1 MSYLETLN
9 ERAAKLRVQ
18 LNDLVKADKPE
29 PRYDAAA
36 GLPDWEFERAKLLT
50 SLEVDLMV
58 THVEVNDLH
67 GTGILIKRMFPDWRR
82 IMHVWTCKA
91 YPVNDFGI
99 VQMFISGWKAS
110 RYRMYSTG
118 LEGLRPYQ
126 IRRVMCVPF
135 SVEDVYLAMA
145 AADTRGVPLM
155 IYIMD
160 DQNLTNHRIPDSVM
174 REALEKADVVF
185 VISPEMRDAYET
197 KFGIKTFVL
206 PPVVRAGDLR
216 AEPVAEAG
224 VEFKNTGVLL
234 GNIWN
239 KTWLDEI
246 RHVIRDSGKKIHWY
260 GNAGKFV
267 DFDEADLERDG
278 IVYKGALPEREIC
291 SEIRKYAFGVL
302 PSSPDDQEDWLAKY
316 SIPTR
321 LVTSVAAGN
330 LPMIV
335 IGSEQSAS
343 SQFVKRFGVGSICP
357 YDSAAFA
364 AAVDAINLPERQLE
378 VRKIAADCAG
388 LFSDAGLD
396 EWLWASL
403 AKGSPEDDRFEAA
416 FAPTSG
422 DTSVWMEQ
430 AAPSDIYHGLH
441 ESYFP
446 YRRLARLGY
455 QPDFF
460 LDVGASNGVFSD
472 LISRVFPQTR
482 QILVEP
488 LADIYREKSSYFFDK
503 HPEFE
508 LLQVAMSDE
517 PGEATF
523 HVSEDLFN
531 SSLIAESLPEA
542 GRPVTVPIKTLDGI
556 AGELAIEGRGLI
568 KVDVQC
574 AEHKVL
580 AGGAKFLEQ
589 VDGVLLELTLKRLAP
604 EAKVFSE
611 MLELLDSLGFRYF
624 DECGG
629 WRSPRDGRLEQKDVL
644 FLRKGL
650 LEPKE

>member
-1 MSYLETLN
+1 MSHLDTLN
-9 ERAAKLRVQ
+9 DRAAKLRVQ
-18 LNDLVKADKPE
+18 LNDLVKADRPE
-29 PRYDAAA
+29 PRYDPAA
-36 GLPDWEFERAKLLT
+36 GLPDWEFERAKLIN

-67 GTGILIKRMFPDWRR
+67 GTGILIKRMFPDWRK
-82 IMHVWTCKA
+82 IMHVWTCQA

-99 VQMFISGWKAS
+99 VQMFLSGWKAS
-110 RYRMYSTG
+110 RYRMYSSG
-118 LEGLRPYQ
+118 LEALRPYQ

-135 SVEDVYLAMA
+135 SVEDVYLAMSV
-145 AADTRGVPLM
+145 ADTRGVPLM

-160 DQNLTNHRIPDSVM
+160 DQNLANRRIPDHVL
-174 REALEKADVVF
+174 REAFEKADVVF

-197 KFGIKTFVL
+197 KFGIKTFIL
-206 PPVVRAGDLR
+206 PPVVRARDLVT
-216 AEPVAEAG
+216 EPIPSDRIEHG
-224 VEFKNTGVLL
+224 KTGVLM

-246 RHVIRDSGKKIHWY
+246 RHVIRDSGVTIHWY

-267 DFDEADLERDG
+267 DFDEAELERDG
-278 IVYKGALPEREIC
+278 IVFKGALPEDRIC
-291 SEIRKYAFGVL
+291 AEIRKYAFGVL

-343 SQFVKRFGVGSICP
+343 SQCVRRFDFGRICP
-357 YDSAAFA
+357 YDAKAFA
-364 AAVDAINLPERQLE
+364 AAVEDINGADRQRE
-378 VRKIAADCAG
+378 IRGNAAAAAK
-388 LFSDAGLD
+388 LFSDEGID
-396 EWLWASL
+396 EWLWKSL
-403 AKGSPEDDRFEAA
+403 EGKAPADDRFERA
-416 FAPTSG
+416 FAPMEGSG
-422 DTSVWMEQ
+422 SVWMEQ
-430 AAPSDIYHGLH
+430 SAPADIYHGLH

-446 YRRLARLGY
+446 YRRLANLGY
-455 QPDFF
+455 RPDFF
-460 LDVGASNGVFSD
+460 VDVGASNGVFSD
-472 LISRVFPQTR
+472 LISRVFPDTR

-488 LADIYREKSSYFFDK
+488 LAQIYREKNSWFFDK

-508 LLQVAMSDE
+508 VLEVAMGDE
-517 PGEATF
+517 PGQVTF
-523 HVSEDLFN
+523 HVSDDLFN
-531 SSLIAESLPEA
+531 SSLIAGSVPA
-542 GRPVTVPIKTLDGI
+542 GGRPLDVPIETLDTI
-556 AGELAIEGRGLI
+556 SEKLSIQGRGLI

-574 AEHKVL
+574 AEHRVL

-589 VDGVLLELTLKRLAP
+589 VDGILLELTLNRIAP
-604 EAKVFSE
+604 EARIFSE
-611 MLELLDSLGFRYF
+611 MLALLDSLGFRYF

-650 LEPKE
+650 LEGGE